1 MRIGAIDHQHSQI
14 TEGSIWRPL
23 MSFFFPIWLG
33 TFFQQFYNT
42 ADAMIVGNFVGTNA
56 LAAVGATGSIINLLV
71 GFFTGLSSGAS
82 VVISQHFGAGDRQV
96 VSRSVHTAMLLA
108 AFGGLGITIIGIAL
122 SSASLQLMNTPK
134 DVLADST
141 LYMRVYYLGMVP
153 LMIYNMG
160 TSALRA
166 IGDSRRPVYFLIISA
181 ISNILL
187 DLLFVAV
194 IPMGVAGAAL
204 ATVLSEVIAAGLVLL
219 CLLHAHGQPW
229 QLHRDELH
237 MDRQQLREICRLGLP
252 AGLQSVLYTVSNMVI
267 QASINSFGTNTVAAW
282 TVYGKIDFLYW
293 MTVNAMG
300 LSITTFAGQNFGAR
314 QYDRMKKGALVAL
327 GITALLTVIISSGML
342 LAANPLLRLF
352 TSDANVTAIAL
363 KMMHFLVPT
372 YITYICVE
380 IFSGTI
386 RGAGDAVIPTVLTC
400 FGVCILRVLWI
411 MFAVPLSPDLITVAW
426 SYPIT
431 WAFTSILFIIYYFHG
446 GWLRRRRRLQELLMV
461 QDN

>member
-1 MRIGAIDHQHSQI
+1 MRIGTIDHQHDQI

-23 MSFFFPIWLG
+23 MNFFFPIWLG

-42 ADAMIVGNFVGTNA
+42 ADAMIVGNFLGTGA
-56 LAAVGATGSIINLLV
+56 LAAVGATSVIINLLV

-82 VVISQHFGAGDRQV
+82 VVISQHFGAGDRRE
-96 VSRSVHTAMLLA
+96 VSHGVHTAMVLA
-108 AFGGLGITIIGIAL
+108 AFGGLAITVIGIAL
-122 SSASLQLMNTPK
+122 SSASLRLMNTPT
-134 DVLADST
+134 DVLGDST
-141 LYMRVYYLGMVP
+141 LYMRVYYLGMIP

-166 IGDSRRPVYFLIISA
+166 IGDSRRPVYFLIASA

-194 IPMGVAGAAL
+194 IPLGVAGAAL
-204 ATVLSEVIAAGLVLL
+204 ATVLSEVIAAVLVLL
-219 CLLHAHGQPW
+219 CLIHAHGQPW
-229 QLHRDELH
+229 QLHLDQLRV
-237 MDRQQLREICRLGLP
+237 DRRQLREILRLGLP

-300 LSITTFAGQNFGAR
+300 LSITTFSGQNFGAR
-314 QYDRMKKGALVAL
+314 RYDRMKRGALVAL

-342 LAANPLLRLF
+342 LLANPLLRLF
-352 TSDANVTAIAL
+352 TSDADVTKIIL
-363 KMMHFLVPT
+363 QMMHFLVPT

-411 MFAVPLSPDLITVAW
+411 FIAVPRSPGLITVVW

-431 WAFTSILFIIYYFHG
+431 WSLTSILFLIYYFHG
-446 GWLRRRRRLQELLMV
+446 GWLRRRRRIQEMLTAE
-461 QDN
+461 DN

>member
-1 MRIGAIDHQHSQI
+1 MRIGAIDHWQGRI
-14 TEGSIWRPL
+14 TEGPIWRSL
-23 MSFFFPIWLG
+23 MEFFLPIWLG

-42 ADAMIVGNFVGTNA
+42 ADAMIVGNFVGTGA
-56 LAAVGATGSIINLLV
+56 LAAVGATSVIINLLV

-82 VVISQHFGAGDRQV
+82 VVISQHFGAGDRKAV
-96 VSRSVHTAMLLA
+96 GRSVHTAMLLA
-108 AFGGLGITIIGIAL
+108 AFGGLAITVIGIAL
-122 SSASLQLMNTPK
+122 SSVSLRLMNTPA

-141 LYMRVYYLGMVP
+141 VYMRVYYLGMIP

-204 ATVLSEVIAAGLVLL
+204 ATVLSEVIAAALVLL
-219 CLLHAHGQPW
+219 CLITAHGKAW
-229 QLHRDELH
+229 QLRRDELH
-237 MDRQQLREICRLGLP
+237 MDRRQLREILRLGLP

-267 QASINSFGTNTVAAW
+267 QASINSFGTETVAAW
-282 TVYGKIDFLYW
+282 TVYGKLDFLYW

-300 LSITTFAGQNFGAR
+300 LSITTFAGQNFGAKR
-314 QYDRMKKGALVAL
+314 YKRMKRGALVAL
-327 GITALLTVIISSGML
+327 GMTAGLTLLIGAFML
-342 LAANPLLRLF
+342 LLANPLLRLF
-352 TSDANVTAIAL
+352 TSDGAVIEIAL
-363 KMMHFLVPT
+363 RVIRFMVPT

-400 FGVCILRVLWI
+400 FGVCVLRVLWI
-411 MFAVPLSPDLITVAW
+411 LLAVPASHTLKTVIL

-431 WAFTSILFIIYYFHG
+431 WAFTSVLFVLYYFHG
-446 GWLRRRRRLQELLMV
+446 GWLRRRRRLQEMLSV
-461 QDN
+461 SDN

>member
-42 ADAMIVGNFVGTNA
+42 ADAMIVGNFVGTGA
-56 LAAVGATGSIINLLV
+56 LAAVGATGVIINLLV

-108 AFGGLGITIIGIAL
+108 AFGGLAITVIGMIL
-122 SSASLQLMNTPK
+122 TTFSLQLMNTP
-134 DVLADST
+134 ADILSDSA
-141 LYMRVYYLGMVP
+141 LYMRVYYLGMIP

-160 TSALRA
+160 TSVLRA

-204 ATVLSEVIAAGLVLL
+204 ATVLSEVIAAVLVLL
-219 CLLHAHGQPW
+219 CLIHAHGQPW
-229 QLHRDELH
+229 QLHRDELQLDH
-237 MDRQQLREICRLGLP
+237 QQLREICRLGLP
-252 AGLQSVLYTVSNMVI
+252 AGLQSVLYTVSNIVI
-267 QASINSFGTNTVAAW
+267 QSSVNSFGTATVAAW

-300 LSITTFAGQNFGAR
+300 LSITTFSGQNFGAR
-314 QYDRMKKGALVAL
+314 RYDRMKKGALIAL
-327 GITALLTVIISSGML
+327 GITALLTICISSGML
-342 LAANPLLRLF
+342 LAANPLLHLF
-352 TSDANVTAIAL
+352 TSDDNVIKIIL
-363 KMMHFLVPT
+363 RIMHFLVPT

-411 MFAVPLSPDLITVAW
+411 VFAVPMKPTLITVIW

-431 WAFTSILFIIYYFHG
+431 WAFTSVLFVIYYFHG
-446 GWLRRRRRLQELLMV
+446 GWLRRRKRLQELLMV

>member
-1 MRIGAIDHQHSQI
+1 MRLGALDHQQNSI
-14 TEGSIWRPL
+14 TEGPIWRPL
-23 MSFFFPIWLG
+23 LSFFFPIWLG

-42 ADAMIVGNFVGTNA
+42 ADAMIVGNFVGTGA
-56 LAAVGATGSIINLLV
+56 LAAVGATSVIISLLV

-82 VVISQHFGAGDRQV
+82 VVISQHFGAGDGQV
-96 VSRSVHTAMLLA
+96 VRRSVHTAILLA
-108 AFGGLGITIIGIAL
+108 AFGGLSITVIGIA
-122 SSASLQLMNTPK
+122 SSTASLRLMNTPE
-134 DVLADST
+134 DVLADSA
-141 LYMRVYYLGMVP
+141 LYMRVYYLGMIP

-160 TSALRA
+160 TSVLRA
-166 IGDSRRPVYFLIISA
+166 IGDSRRPVYFLIASA
-181 ISNILL
+181 VSNILL

-204 ATVLSEVIAAGLVLL
+204 ATVLSEVIAAVLVLL
-219 CLLHAHGQPW
+219 CLAHAHGKPW
-229 QLHRDELH
+229 QLHREDLRV
-237 MDRQQLREICRLGLP
+237 DRQQLREICRLGLP

-267 QASINSFGTNTVAAW
+267 QASVNSFGTQTVAAW

-314 QYDRMKKGALVAL
+314 KYDRMKKGSLVAL
-327 GITALLTVIISSGML
+327 GITALLTLIISSGML
-342 LAANPLLRLF
+342 LLASPILRLF
-352 TSDANVTAIAL
+352 TSDADVTGITL
-363 KMMHFLVPT
+363 RMMHFLVPT

-400 FGVCILRVLWI
+400 FGVCLLRVLWVLL
-411 MFAVPLSPDLITVAW
+411 AVPRSPDLITVIW

-431 WAFTSILFIIYYFHG
+431 WTFTSVLFIIYYFHG
-446 GWLRRRRRLQELLMV
+446 GWLRRRRRLQEILDVPDL
-461 QDN
+461 

>member
-1 MRIGAIDHQHSQI
+1 MRIGAIDHQHNQI

-82 VVISQHFGAGDRQV
+82 VVISQHFGAGEGKV

-108 AFGGLGITIIGIAL
+108 AFGGLAITVLGIIL
-122 SSASLQLMNTPK
+122 SSASLRLMNTP
-134 DVLADST
+134 ADILSESV
-141 LYMRVYYLGMVP
+141 LYMRVYYLGMIP
-153 LMIYNMG
+153 LMLYNMG
-160 TSALRA
+160 TSVLRA
-166 IGDSRRPVYFLIISA
+166 IGDSRRPVYFLIASA
-181 ISNILL
+181 VSNILL

-194 IPMGVAGAAL
+194 IPLGVAGAAL
-204 ATVLSEVIAAGLVLL
+204 ATVLSEVIAAALVLL
-219 CLLHAHGQPW
+219 CLVHAHGKPW
-229 QLHRDELH
+229 QLHRDDLH

-267 QASINSFGTNTVAAW
+267 QASINAFGTATVAAW

-300 LSITTFAGQNFGAR
+300 LSITTFSGQNFGAR
-314 QYDRMKKGALVAL
+314 RYDRMKKGSLVAL
-327 GITALLTVIISSGML
+327 GITALLTVIISSAML
-342 LAANPLLRLF
+342 LLANPLLRLF
-352 TSDANVTAIAL
+352 TSDADVTDIIL
-363 KMMHFLVPT
+363 QMMHFLVPT

-400 FGVCILRVLWI
+400 FGVCVLRVLWVMFMVPRDPTVI
-411 MFAVPLSPDLITVAW
+411 MVAW

-431 WAFTSILFIIYYFHG
+431 WSFTSILFLIYYFHG
-446 GWLRRRRRLQELLMV
+446 SWLRRRCRLQDMLTVE
-461 QDN
+461 DN

>member
-42 ADAMIVGNFVGTNA
+42 ADAMIVGNFVGTGA
-56 LAAVGATGSIINLLV
+56 LAAVGATGVIINLLV

-108 AFGGLGITIIGIAL
+108 AFGGLAITVIGMIL
-122 SSASLQLMNTPK
+122 TTFSLQLMNTP
-134 DVLADST
+134 ADILSDSA
-141 LYMRVYYLGMVP
+141 LYMRVYYLGMIP

-160 TSALRA
+160 TSVLRA

-204 ATVLSEVIAAGLVLL
+204 ATVLSEVIAAVLVLL
-219 CLLHAHGQPW
+219 CLIHAHSQPW
-229 QLHRDELH
+229 QLHRDELQLDH
-237 MDRQQLREICRLGLP
+237 QQLREICRLGLP
-252 AGLQSVLYTVSNMVI
+252 AGLQSVLYTVSNIVI
-267 QASINSFGTNTVAAW
+267 QSSVNSFGTATVAAW

-300 LSITTFAGQNFGAR
+300 LSITTFSGQNFGAR
-314 QYDRMKKGALVAL
+314 RYDRMKKGALIAL
-327 GITALLTVIISSGML
+327 GITALLTICISSGML
-342 LAANPLLRLF
+342 LAANPLLHLF
-352 TSDANVTAIAL
+352 TSDDNVIKIIL
-363 KMMHFLVPT
+363 RIMHFLVPT

-411 MFAVPLSPDLITVAW
+411 VFAVPMKPTLITVIW

-431 WAFTSILFIIYYFHG
+431 WAFTSILFVIYYFHG
-446 GWLRRRRRLQELLMV
+446 GWLRRRKRLQALLMV

>member
-1 MRIGAIDHQHSQI
+1 MRIGAIDHQHGSI
-14 TEGSIWRPL
+14 TEGPIWRSL
-23 MSFFFPIWLG
+23 LEFFLPIWLG

-42 ADAMIVGNFVGTNA
+42 ADAMIVGNFVGTGA
-56 LAAVGATGSIINLLV
+56 LAAVGATSVIINLLV

-82 VVISQHFGAGDRQV
+82 VVISQQFGAGDRNA

-108 AFGGLGITIIGIAL
+108 AIGGLSITVIGIAL
-122 SSASLQLMNTPK
+122 SSASLRLMNTPA

-141 LYMRVYYLGMVP
+141 LYMRVYYLGMIP
-153 LMIYNMG
+153 LMLYNMG

-204 ATVLSEVIAAGLVLL
+204 ATVLSEVIAAALVLG
-219 CLLHAHGQPW
+219 CLLTAHGQPW
-229 QLHRDELH
+229 QLRRDALRI
-237 MDRQQLREICRLGLP
+237 DRRQLREILRLGLP

-267 QASINSFGTNTVAAW
+267 QASINSFGTETVAAW
-282 TVYGKIDFLYW
+282 TVYGKLDFLYW

-300 LSITTFAGQNFGAR
+300 LSITTFAGQNFGAKC
-314 QYDRMKKGALVAL
+314 YKRMKRGALVAL
-327 GITALLTVIISSGML
+327 AMTAGLTLLIGSVML
-342 LAANPLLRLF
+342 LLANPLLRLF
-352 TSDANVTAIAL
+352 TPDAAVIEISL
-363 KMMHFLVPT
+363 RVIHFMVPT

-400 FGVCILRVLWI
+400 FGVCALRVLWI
-411 MFAVPLSPDLITVAW
+411 LLAVPMSHTLNTVIL

-431 WAFTSILFIIYYFHG
+431 WSFTSVLFVIYYFHG
-446 GWLRRRRRLQELLMV
+446 GWLRRRRRLQDMLSV
-461 QDN
+461 SDI